1 MDYTVVVVTE
11 GNDPPG
17 LAYIAPYAAT
27 SIAEHFME
35 AGRDVLIVYDDLTH
49 HARAYRE
56 LSLLLR
62 RPPGREAFPGDIFYI
77 HSRLLERAT
86 HLRKEL
92 GGGSLTAL
100 PIIETEAQ
108 NISAYIPTNLIS
120 ITDGQIYL
128 SPSLFELGV
137 LPAVDVGKSVSRV
150 GGKAQRAA
158 YRAVAGDLKLAYA
171 QFEELET
178 FARFG
183 ARLDE
188 DTRKIIEHGRRIR
201 ACLKQPEFA
210 PVSVPAQIAV
220 LLALTAELFD
230 RVPLDQMT
238 DAEHA
243 VQEAAANIPAEVC
256 ARFETADK
264 LSDEDRKTIIEIARQ
279 ALAPFQPKPEADA
292 RSRAQAERRSRREPK
307 PKRHQGEVMSDT
319 TASLRRKISS
329 AGDLQSVVRT
339 MKALAASSIGQYEK
353 SVRALA
359 DYYRTVELGLGAC
372 FRESE
377 PAAAM
382 VERKAPTDA
391 GAIGAVVFGSDQGL
405 VGQFNDVVADYA
417 IKTLAALP
425 GKAQVWA
432 VGERVHARLA
442 DAGLPLVGLF
452 TVPNSVQ
459 AITPLVGQIQI
470 ESEAH
475 RAKGEMPSSTSSITA
490 RCPERSTSRSA
501 SGCCR
506 SMRNGNKV
514 WPKSAGRPETCPRSW
529 AAAPRLCARLSAN
542 IFSSRS
548 SGRAPNPSRART
560 RAAWRQWNA
569 PTKTSTNCWS
579 IFTAHST
586 VCARVAST
594 RNFST

>member
-35 AGRDVLIVYDDLTH
+35 AGRDVLIVYDDLTQ

-86 HLRKEL
+86 HLRTEL

-220 LLALTAELFD
+220 LLALTADLFD
-230 RVPLDQMT
+230 PVPLEQMA

-243 VQEAAANIPAEVC
+243 VQEAAASIPAEVSC
-256 ARFETADK
+256 AIR
-264 LSDEDRKTIIEIARQ
+264 DRRQVERRGSQNDHRNRPPGARAFPSQ
-279 ALAPFQPKPEADA
+279 AGSYA
-292 RSRAQAERRSRREPK
+292 RSRRQTETRAQAGGRNREP
-307 PKRHQGEVMSDT
+307 PESQGGTRGEVMSDT
-319 TASLRRKISS
+319 TASLRRKIAS

-359 DYYRTVELGLGAC
+359 DYYRTVELGLGVC
-372 FRESE
+372 FRNSES
-377 PAAAM
+377 A
-382 VERKAPTDA
+382 APTDRTSKVEPEA
-391 GAIGAVVFGSDQGL
+391 AAVGAIVFGSDQGL
-405 VGQFNDVVADYA
+405 VGQFNDVVVDFAVKA
-417 IKTLAALP
+417 LAALP
-425 GKAQVWA
+425 GKA
-432 VGERVHARLA
+432 
-442 DAGLPLVGLF
+442 AGLGRR
-452 TVPNSVQ
+452 
-459 AITPLVGQIQI
+459 
-470 ESEAH
+470 
-475 RAKGEMPSSTSSITA
+475 RA
-490 RCPERSTSRSA
+490 RSRA
-501 SGCCR
+501 PG
-506 SMRNGNKV
+506 
-514 WPKSAGRPETCPRSW
+514 GRG
-529 AAAPRLCARLSAN
+529 AAADRALRRAEFRQGDHPARRAD
-542 IFSSRS
+542 SR
-548 SGRAPNPSRART
+548 RERDEPQ
-560 RAAWRQWNA
+560 RQA
-569 PTKTSTNCWS
+569 
-579 IFTAHST
+579 
-586 VCARVAST
+586 
-594 RNFST
+594 